1 MPGCSVTAW
10 TCKPEQLRNQNMIF
24 IYISSCKHQ
33 TIKTYFIATSSMM
46 RTDNLRYVSTHI
58 FVYIAGW
65 SGTVSLPVSARDYM
79 GSLRD
84 QALLSVTVLAMVEE
98 TRQSWVSKVPYRLH
112 RPDLT
117 FVVDGK
123 KGTKY

>member
-1 MPGCSVTAW
+1 M
-10 TCKPEQLRNQNMIF
+10 
-24 IYISSCKHQ
+24 
-33 TIKTYFIATSSMM
+33 
-46 RTDNLRYVSTHI
+46 D
-58 FVYIAGW
+58 
-65 SGTVSLPVSARDYM
+65 
-79 GSLRD
+79 SLRD

-123 KGTKY
+123 KGTFLEVVHALSMQLYQDFIQNFFLGRGGEGRGGFCMYGVHTHTF